1 MPDEYETVCDYIKMS
16 FFVYSPQGNLLFTE
30 KNDWVLFNFN
40 QETQTGVYKCNQ
52 SSGAVL
58 SADKDT
64 YFISFGDFTFQLSPL
79 YHGAPVSGTQSLPN
93 GSVACAIEHNL
104 IPFEKELIQTVNT
117 VGGTLTI
124 GLNQS

>member
-1 MPDEYETVCDYIKMS
+1 MPNEYETVCDFIKMS

-30 KNDWVLFNFN
+30 KNDWILINFN

-64 YFISFGDFTFQLSPL
+64 YFISFGEFSFKLSPL
-79 YHGAPVSGTQSLPN
+79 YHGAHVSGTQSLPN

-104 IPFEKELIQTVNT
+104 IPFQKDFIQRIHTS
-117 VGGTLTI
+117 GGTITL
-124 GLNQS
+124 GFNPS

>member
-1 MPDEYETVCDYIKMS
+1 MPYEYETVCDYIKMS

-30 KNDWVLFNFN
+30 KNDWILIDFN

-64 YFISFGDFTFQLSPL
+64 YFISFGEFSFKLSPL

-104 IPFEKELIQTVNT
+104 IPFQKDLIQRIHTSGGTIT
-117 VGGTLTI
+117 VGF
-124 GLNQS
+124 NP

>member
-1 MPDEYETVCDYIKMS
+1 MTNEYETVCDYLKMS

-30 KNDWVLFNFN
+30 KNEWILFNFN

-79 YHGAPVSGTQSLPN
+79 YHGAHVSGTQSLPN
-93 GSVACAIEHNL
+93 GSVACSVEHNL
-104 IPFEKELIQTVNT
+104 IPFQKEFIQRIHT
-117 VGGTLTI
+117 VGGTITI
-124 GLNQS
+124 GLNR